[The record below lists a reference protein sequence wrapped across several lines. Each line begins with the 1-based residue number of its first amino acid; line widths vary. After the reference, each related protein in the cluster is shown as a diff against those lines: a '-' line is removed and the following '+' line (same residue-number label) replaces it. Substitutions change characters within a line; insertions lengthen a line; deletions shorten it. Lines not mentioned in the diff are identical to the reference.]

1 MSKELYSEI
10 EDLIIRWSNDG
21 DKTAGHLTR
30 QIMES
35 LSNEKHKHVI
45 IDLRNM
51 DYFKDEEGNII
62 YYDTLGEACDVCG
75 MYEFEDSW
83 VMRLMYNH
91 REDNNHFTD

>member
-1 MSKELYSEI
+1 MSEKLYSQI

-30 QIMES
+30 QIMET
-35 LSNEKHKHVI
+35 LLNEKHKHVI

-51 DYFKDEEGNII
+51 DYFKDGEGKVKLF
-62 YYDTLGEACDVCG
+62 DTLDEACTTCG
-75 MYEFEDSW
+75 MYELEDSW

-91 REDNNHFTD
+91 RENGEVGV